1 MSQTTLLSSINRTT
15 DYPIT
20 VSSTADSHCGTL
32 QLILGS
38 DWTEQML
45 CELPAINITILTE
58 NDSRYLSF
66 DINMTTVNEDYQNKT
81 GGPEP
86 VEPYS
91 LAVYDLP
98 GSFKFSVTPLFDKH
112 ALSSHNE
119 NVSIGNIPYFQTS
132 DKGIVDTDID
142 NYSSEIWDTPT
153 TTFPITIKFDDS
165 NVSSGGSSGGGGGGG
180 GDTPTASNV
189 SYNNTTSGLSATNV
203 QAAIDEIDNTID
215 NLPEPMI
222 FKGSLGT
229 GGTITTL
236 PTASNDNKGFT
247 YKVIT
252 AGTYA
257 GQTAKIGDTFISD
270 GTAWV
275 LIPSGD
281 EPSGTVTNVAVTST
295 DGSATI
301 TGSPITSSGTI
312 DISVVTDS
320 ALNANSTK
328 PVQNALLSR
337 LFTPL
342 SQAEYDAITNKDLPL
357 YFIYD

>member
-119 NVSIGNIPYFQTS
+119 NISIGNIPYFQTS

-153 TTFPITIKFDDS
+153 TTFPITIKFDNS

-180 GDTPTASNV
+180 DTPTAANV

-203 QAAIDEIDNTID
+203 QAAIDEIDNTLD

-229 GGTITTL
+229 GGTVTTL
-236 PTASNDNKGFT
+236 PTASEDNKGFT

-270 GTAWV
+270 GSTWV

-337 LFTPL
+337 LFTPQ

>member
-98 GSFKFSVTPLFDKH
+98 GSFKFSVTPLFDKY
-112 ALSSHNE
+112 ALESHNE
-119 NVSIGNIPYFQTS
+119 NVSIENIPYFQTS

-142 NYSSEIWDTPT
+142 NYSSERWDTPT
-153 TTFPITIKFDDS
+153 STFDITMIFDNS
-165 NVSSGGSSGGGGGGG
+165 NVSSGGSGGGGGS
-180 GDTPTASNV
+180 TPTAADVTYDGS
-189 SYNNTTSGLSATNV
+189 TSGLTTTNV
-203 QAAIDEIDNTID
+203 QDAIDEVQGNVDAVNT
-215 NLPEPMI
+215 
-222 FKGSLGT
+222 
-229 GGTITTL
+229 
-236 PTASNDNKGFT
+236 
-247 YKVIT
+247 
-252 AGTYA
+252 
-257 GQTAKIGDTFISD
+257 KIGDINTILE
-270 GTAWV
+270 GV
-275 LIPSGD
+275 L
-281 EPSGTVTNVAVTST
+281 
-295 DGSATI
+295 
-301 TGSPITSSGTI
+301 
-312 DISVVTDS
+312 
-320 ALNANSTK
+320 
-328 PVQNALLSR
+328 
-337 LFTPL
+337 
-342 SQAEYDAITNKDLPL
+342 
-357 YFIYD
+357 